1 MLRGEQ
7 ASLNDRLPTPEHL
20 MVDEVSRSQDDTDAA
35 HVQASPERLR
45 KKPLRRLFTNAL
57 TRCIQGELPKRPP

>member
-1 MLRGEQ
+1 M
-7 ASLNDRLPTPEHL
+7 
-20 MVDEVSRSQDDTDAA
+20 SRSQDDTDAA